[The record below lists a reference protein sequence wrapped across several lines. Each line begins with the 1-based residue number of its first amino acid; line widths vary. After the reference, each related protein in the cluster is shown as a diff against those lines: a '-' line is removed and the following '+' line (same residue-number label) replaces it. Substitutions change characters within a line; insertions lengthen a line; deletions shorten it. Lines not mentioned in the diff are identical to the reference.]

1 MENKEQSE
9 TIISFKLS
17 QSLKEDSRSLFANVV
32 RNPWKTPDG
41 NIFNF
46 IRMEFKLYRG
56 ENISPICVSLTPT
69 QFQWIMY
76 QIEKNLISQEVPAEK
91 EGRFLCFERPNNIMD
106 SVIVSIIDKCAKF
119 GVMIESQEQSN
130 LKSYAKMIE
139 FVMSYQSAKN
149 EKLKELVGL
158 VYSSIQAEEIDKYI
172 KQKCE
177 GCKEESIIHDE
188 HDCLKEIDEEQLKDL
203 FLKSLND
210 DEVKKNFDY
219 MFEHYCKLLNINELL
234 GQEAKLMLLPIII
247 NEPVQLFESVKGS
260 YGFKTQDW
268 KSKAIRRL
276 NITKRELNE
285 LAQIQDCDEPKN
297 KRPRTQVE

>member
-17 QSLKEDSRSLFANVV
+17 QSLKEDSRSLFAIVV
-32 RNPWKTPDG
+32 RNPWKAPDG

-46 IRMEFKLYRG
+46 IRMEFKLFRG

-139 FVMSYQSAKN
+139 FVMFYQSAKN

-172 KQKCE
+172 QQKCD
-177 GCKEESIIHDE
+177 GCKGESIIHDE

-219 MFEHYCKLLNINELL
+219 MFEHYCKLLNINEVLA
-234 GQEAKLMLLPIII
+234 QEAKLMLFPIII
-247 NEPVQLFESVKGS
+247 NEPVQLFQSVKGS

-268 KSKAIRRL
+268 KSKVIRRL
-276 NITKRELNE
+276 NIIKRELNE
-285 LAQIQDCDEPKN
+285 LEQIQDCAEPKN
-297 KRPRTQVE
+297 KRSRTQVE

>member
-17 QSLKEDSRSLFANVV
+17 QSMKEDSRSLFASVV
-32 RNPWKTPDG
+32 KNPWKTPEG

-46 IRMEFKLYRG
+46 IRMEFKLFRG
-56 ENISPICVSLTPT
+56 ENISPICVSLTLT
-69 QFQWIMY
+69 QFQWILH

-91 EGRFLCFERPNNIMD
+91 EGRFLCFERPNNITD

-119 GVMIESQEQSN
+119 GIMIEPQEQSN

-139 FVMSYQSAKN
+139 FVMLYQSAKN
-149 EKLKELVGL
+149 DKLKELVGL
-158 VYSSIQAEEIDKYI
+158 IYSSLQAEEIDKYI

-177 GCKEESIIHDE
+177 GCKEESIVHDE

-203 FLKSLND
+203 FLKSLKD
-210 DEVKKNFDY
+210 YEVKKNFDY
-219 MFEHYCKLLNINELL
+219 MFEYYCKLLNISEVY

-247 NEPVQLFESVKGS
+247 GEPVQLFESVKES
-260 YGFKTQDW
+260 YGLRTQDW

-276 NITKRELNE
+276 NLSKREQDE
-285 LAQIQDCDEPKN
+285 LAQIQDCAEPKN
-297 KRPRTQVE
+297 KRSCI